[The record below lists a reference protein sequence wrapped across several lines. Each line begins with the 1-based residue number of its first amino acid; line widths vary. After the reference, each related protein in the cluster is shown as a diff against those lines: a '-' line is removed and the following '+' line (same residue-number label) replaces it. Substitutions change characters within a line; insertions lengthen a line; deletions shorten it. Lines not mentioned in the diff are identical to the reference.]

1 LIVITGPGRSGTSF
15 LAGIYKELGF
25 SPGGTWDEANRGGWE
40 SPEITHCNQALLR
53 RLGVTA
59 YGPPERYRE
68 LSDFVGARLAGAIKG
83 RLTEER
89 RQKVRRAAERLP
101 FRAAAK
107 PTLIPFDLA
116 DEIIADEGAELRRLA
131 AAYSVAKDP
140 LFSWTLPIWLATGA
154 DVSHVIIST
163 RDVDDALASHD
174 VSEHWQFKSSSDAK
188 NSLLYSLG
196 VTIWSCLDRGVPFTL
211 VRYPDF
217 LDDVRALHGDL
228 VFPDDV
234 SYDKFDEAFRR
245 VYRPA
250 LVNAY
255 RRDQDQ

>member
-1 LIVITGPGRSGTSF
+1 MITGPGRSGTSF
-15 LAGIYKELGF
+15 LAGIFKELGF
-25 SPGGTWDEANRGGWE
+25 SPGGSWDEANRGGWE
-40 SPEITHCNQALLR
+40 SPEITHRNQALLR

-68 LSDFVGARLAGAIKG
+68 LSDFVGGRVAQAIKD
-83 RLTEER
+83 RLPQER
-89 RQKVRRAAERLP
+89 RQKLRRVAERLP
-101 FRAAAK
+101 FQAAAK

-116 DEIIADEGAELRRLA
+116 DEIIGDERADLRRLA
-131 AAYSVAKDP
+131 ATYSVAKDP
-140 LFSWTLPIWLATGA
+140 LFSWTLPIWLGAGA

-163 RDVDDALASHD
+163 RNVDDALASHD
-174 VSEHWQFKSSSDAK
+174 ASEHWQFKSSSDAK

-196 VTIWSCLDRGVPFTL
+196 VTIWSCLDRGVPFTF

-217 LDDVRALHGDL
+217 LDDVRGLHDSL
-228 VFPDDV
+228 VFPDEV
-234 SYDKFDEAFRR
+234 TYDQFEAAFSR

-255 RRDQDQ
+255 RRDQDE